1 MRLTLFAFQSL
12 KNIKFLSLQ
21 YHNLHVFPYPYFF
34 SSIESFLK
42 NEIYNQ
48 LDFWDSA

>member
-1 MRLTLFAFQSL
+1 MS
-12 KNIKFLSLQ
+12 
-21 YHNLHVFPYPYFF
+21 FPTHYFF